1 MPTPML
7 APMYTVQCAREPS
20 SPPLQ
25 NSPTAAAVAS
35 LSRYTC
41 SPVAS
46 CSAAWT
52 GKPRQGSRVRATR
65 MVPAC
70 RSRMPGAA
78 TPRPT
83 TRSGSIPVARS
94 RRSTWCATAAT
105 TSAGGLDRAPRT
117 RARAIT
123 AAAAST
129 TTTTIQSA
137 SSCTPTLKRERGF
150 RVSITRGCPPV
161 YLRAP
166 VSWIRPSA
174 SRVRTT
180 FEIVPWVS
188 PVRSAIS
195 TRLIGPRNRIRSR
208 TSPRLDV
215 SVAAGRL
222 TLRTSI
228 LDSGPWHSTRLGHNP
243 RMDAEAAVSRTRP
256 AQFAVVLHRPATEH
270 SNQPFYDSFLAGLEE
285 TLDRHGAGVFVQ
297 MASSREEEH
306 DTYPRWARERLV
318 DAVVMVDPVPDDP
331 RPAVCAS
338 LGIPVVVV
346 GEGVVGAQ
354 TSIVEVDNGSAMR
367 TAVNFLVSL
376 GHRVIG
382 RVSGPS
388 ELLHTRSRTMAFDA
402 ATAAAGVTGWAVE
415 GDYLSRS
422 GAQCTRA
429 LLDRD
434 PTPSALIYD

>member
-1 MPTPML
+1 
-7 APMYTVQCAREPS
+7 
-20 SPPLQ
+20 
-25 NSPTAAAVAS
+25 
-35 LSRYTC
+35 
-41 SPVAS
+41 
-46 CSAAWT
+46 
-52 GKPRQGSRVRATR
+52 
-65 MVPAC
+65 
-70 RSRMPGAA
+70 
-78 TPRPT
+78 
-83 TRSGSIPVARS
+83 
-94 RRSTWCATAAT
+94 
-105 TSAGGLDRAPRT
+105 
-117 RARAIT
+117 
-123 AAAAST
+123 
-129 TTTTIQSA
+129 
-137 SSCTPTLKRERGF
+137 
-150 RVSITRGCPPV
+150 
-161 YLRAP
+161 
-166 VSWIRPSA
+166 
-174 SRVRTT
+174 
-180 FEIVPWVS
+180 
-188 PVRSAIS
+188 
-195 TRLIGPRNRIRSR
+195 
-208 TSPRLDV
+208 
-215 SVAAGRL
+215 
-222 TLRTSI
+222 
-228 LDSGPWHSTRLGHNP
+228 
-243 RMDAEAAVSRTRP
+243 MDAEAAVSRTRP

-297 MASSREEEH
+297 MASSREEESH
-306 DTYPRWARERLV
+306 TYPRWAREHLV

-338 LGIPVVVV
+338 LGIPVVMV

-434 PTPSALIYD
+434 PTPSALIYDNDLMALAGLAVAAERGIEVPALLSLLAWDDSARCRLAEPPLSVVSRDVHELGQTVAEALLGTQTADVASVRHTAKARVVARGTTAPIPHHLPHHPDDRPASG